1 MVSTISLQNV
11 NLGAQVAQRLREM
24 ILRTDLPDGARL
36 VEEELAGRFDVSRG
50 PIRDALKQLEREGL
64 VDVRKRAAY
73 VVGLTVEDIGHL
85 YDLRKALELLAVESV
100 VLRATEEQFSLM
112 QSCVQRM
119 REAAVD
125 NDHRA
130 FADADVA
137 FHGLLFTISG
147 NRRLADVWHQ
157 YMPILAT
164 ILQSAVG
171 QEERL
176 HTSAEDHHSLLGML
190 RSADPGVAAEVS
202 DHIDR
207 ARERMIAAYE
217 RLSIQNR
224 PTHHRERELK

>member
-1 MVSTISLQNV
+1 MVSTIRIETV

-24 ILRTDLPDGARL
+24 ILRRDLPDGMRL
-36 VEEELAGRFDVSRG
+36 VEEELAARFDVSRG

-64 VDVRKRAAY
+64 VVVRKRAAS
-73 VVGLTVEDIGHL
+73 VVGLTAEDIGHL
-85 YDLRKALELLAVESV
+85 YDLRKALELLAVEAV
-100 VLRATEEQFSLM
+100 VRRAGDDEFAEM
-112 QSCVQRM
+112 QACVDRM
-119 REAAVD
+119 RDAAVVD
-125 NDHRA
+125 DHSA

-176 HTSAEDHHSLLGML
+176 HKSAEDHQSLLDML
-190 RSADPGVAAEVS
+190 RAADDRVSEEVG

-217 RLSIQNR
+217 RLSV
-224 PTHHRERELK
+224 EAAG